1 MRRRILVVAAVLA
14 FAVAT
19 STLAGPTG
27 QYVLT
32 AGDQQ
37 TDWVVQGTG
46 AAATWATTTVE
57 YPVAVLS
64 TIRTTGPSPGSV
76 GGEYSL
82 VGVPTG
88 TTFTNGLTSGDIY
101 DGTTDGTYLYAV
113 NYGDGNVM
121 RFDLTWSNPQVLF
134 SAGGGTDVLGI
145 TYDPTNN
152 SLWVSGWNTGT
163 ITDYSLTGTV
173 LSSFTVPYTEISCLA
188 FDYSD
193 DTLWFGSQNT
203 QGTFY
208 QYSRTGTS
216 LGSQSYASLTTQN
229 TLGGE
234 FPLSAARGPGIPLLG
249 VLGLAALIVMLAGIG
264 YTILRRG

>member
-113 NYGDGNVM
+113 NYGDGI
-121 RFDLTWSNPQVLF
+121 
-134 SAGGGTDVLGI
+134 GI